1 MENELDS
8 IGFDAWFK
16 DQTEPDRL
24 AAGEI
29 ARVVAAHRESYT
41 ISNGDIEVPAE
52 VTGRLMFSAASPL
65 DYPAVGDWV
74 SVKYLDNAASA
85 IIDAVL
91 TRKSTLK
98 RKTPGK
104 KVDFQLIAGNIDT
117 GLIVQSLDNNYN
129 IRRLERYLVMVHD
142 TGIEPAILL
151 SKSDLLSPEEVALKV
166 ADIRTLMPEV
176 RVVAFS
182 NMDTTGMGDVR
193 ELLKPRQ
200 TYCMLG
206 SSGVGKTTLLNALLG
221 HDRFATRTIRDKDG
235 KGRHTTTGRQLIKLP
250 GGALLIDT
258 PGMRELG
265 NIAVEAGIGET
276 FSEISTLAGQCRF
289 ADCSHTQEQGC
300 AILAALDAGEIP
312 PERYESFMKLA
323 RESAFHKMSF
333 LEKRKK
339 DRAFGKMVRTVMKQ
353 KKNKR

>member
-1 MENELDS
+1 MEHALNTIGLD
-8 IGFDAWFK
+8 DWFREK
-16 DQTEPDRL
+16 AEPLRL
-24 AAGEI
+24 AAGEL

-41 ISNGDIEVPAE
+41 ISNGEVEVPAE

-74 SVKYLDNAASA
+74 YVKYVDDAGSA

-91 TRKSTLK
+91 LRKTVLK
-98 RKTPGK
+98 RKTSGK
-104 KVDFQLIAGNIDT
+104 KVAFQLIAGNIDI
-117 GLIVQSLDNNYN
+117 GLIIQSLDQNYN

-142 TGIEPAILL
+142 TGIEPVVLL
-151 SKSDLLSPEEVALKV
+151 SKSDLLMPEEVAQKEAGIHNV
-166 ADIRTLMPEV
+166 MPEV

-182 NMDTTGMGDVR
+182 NKDGSGMEAVR
-193 ELLKPRQ
+193 ELLVPRQ

-221 HDRFATRTIRDKDG
+221 DDRFATRTIRDKDG
-235 KGRHTTTGRQLIKLP
+235 KGRHTTTDRQLIRLP

-265 NIAVEAGIGET
+265 NIAVEAGIEQT
-276 FSEISTLAGQCRF
+276 FNEIAVLAEQCRF

-312 PERYESFMKLA
+312 RQRYESYMKLA
-323 RESAFHKMSF
+323 RESAFHEMSF

-339 DRAFGKMVRTVMKQ
+339 DHAFGKMVKTVMKH
-353 KKNKR
+353 KRNKR